1 MGSPN
6 DLSYLQ
12 VRCAKQ
18 GEALWHQFTVREV
31 FGDEGV
37 STDGKVAEEVG
48 ADGRGQGRAMMQCSC

>member
-1 MGSPN
+1 MASPD

-31 FGDEGV
+31 FGGEEGV
-37 STDGKVAEEVG
+37 SEGHNAICCWGCLAAAVSPGSKGVH
-48 ADGRGQGRAMMQCSC
+48 